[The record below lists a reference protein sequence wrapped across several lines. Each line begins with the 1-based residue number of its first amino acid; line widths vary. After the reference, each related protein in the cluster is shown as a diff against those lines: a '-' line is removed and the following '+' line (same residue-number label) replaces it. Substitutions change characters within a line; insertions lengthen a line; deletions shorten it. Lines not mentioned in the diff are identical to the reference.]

1 MAMAATIHPPRLLQI
16 LLDVCRL
23 CHANVD
29 MLLVETA
36 QEMAR
41 HSDTLTRGS
50 GSVPFL
56 SQMIP
61 QF

>member
-1 MAMAATIHPPRLLQI
+1 
-16 LLDVCRL
+16 
-23 CHANVD
+23 
-29 MLLVETA
+29 MLRAETA
-36 QEMAR
+36 QEVAR
-41 HSDTLTRGS
+41 YGETLTRGS